1 MKKGGLF
8 KTIRVFVVLFIALVI
23 AVVLVT
29 MRPKAE
35 RQVPVDKGLLVEVLP
50 AETKDVEMV
59 VETFGTVAPRESLK
73 LVAQVPGQIVD
84 LNPDFKEGRFVQEN
98 NRLIQIDPRTYRLAV
113 ERRKVQ
119 IRQAEAELKRL
130 KQEVVNLEA
139 RMKIARSDV
148 KLAKNEY
155 LRLKK
160 LVARKVMAQSQ
171 LDKTEQ
177 AYLASQERL
186 QALENQMA
194 LVVGPQKE
202 QLIASRDMARV
213 MYQEASLDL
222 ERSSIIAPFD
232 GWVLEKAIEVGQ
244 HVNIGQQLGRIFS
257 AGELDIEVRIPAKD
271 LKWFPA
277 DMGQEMPISAE
288 VFFNKGGS
296 QTVRTGRVARIKAMV
311 DQRTRT
317 LPMVIEVDDT
327 SSSKQQRDQFRLRPG
342 MFVTVIIKGK
352 KIQNV
357 FVLPRYLVYPGDV
370 IYIVKDNTLKSNKVK
385 ILRGYKDTVIIAE
398 GLSEG
403 ALIVTS
409 PLSSPA
415 DGMRVRVKA
424 EDPSSSRLSVTSP
437 RQADDGGQRH
447 LNSEF
452 GMGKAEMKEGGK
464 MGR

>member
-84 LNPDFKEGRFVQEN
+84 LNPGFKEGRFVQEK
-98 NRLIQIDPRTYRLAV
+98 NRLIQIDPRTYRLVV

-186 QALENQMA
+186 QTLENQMA

-213 MYQEASLDL
+213 MYQEAFLDL

-244 HVNIGQQLGRIFS
+244 HVNIGQQLGRIYS

-277 DMGQEMPISAE
+277 DMGPETHISAE
-288 VFFNKGGS
+288 IFFNNGGS
-296 QTVRTGRVARIKAMV
+296 QTVRTGRVARITAMM

-317 LPMVIEVDDT
+317 LPMVIEIDDI

-370 IYIVKDNTLKSNKVK
+370 VYTVKDNTLKSNKVK
-385 ILRGYKDTVIIAE
+385 ILRGYKDTVIIGE

-415 DGMRVRVKA
+415 DGMRVRVMKA
-424 EDPSSSRLSVTSP
+424 VDPSSSRLSVTSP
-437 RQADDGGQRH
+437 RQADD
-447 LNSEF
+447 
-452 GMGKAEMKEGGK
+452 
-464 MGR
+464 

>member
-84 LNPDFKEGRFVQEN
+84 LNPGFKEGRFVQEK
-98 NRLIQIDPRTYRLAV
+98 NRLIQIDPRTYRLVV

-186 QALENQMA
+186 QSLENQMA

-244 HVNIGQQLGRIFS
+244 HVNIGQQLGRIYS
-257 AGELDIEVRIPAKD
+257 AGELDIVVRIPAKD

-277 DMGQEMPISAE
+277 DMGQETPISVE
-288 VFFNKGGS
+288 VFFNNGGS
-296 QTVRTGRVARIKAMV
+296 QTVRTGRVARIKAMM

-317 LPMVIEVDDT
+317 LPMVIEIDDI

-370 IYIVKDNTLKSNKVK
+370 IYTVKDNTLKSNKVK
-385 ILRGYKDTVIIAE
+385 ILRGYKDTVIIGE

-415 DGMRVRVKA
+415 DGMRVRVMKA
-424 EDPSSSRLSVTSP
+424 VDPSSSRLSVTSP
-437 RQADDGGQRH
+437 RQADD
-447 LNSEF
+447 
-452 GMGKAEMKEGGK
+452 
-464 MGR
+464 